1 MDEKKNV
8 GFVPGLAL
16 ILAVLALVMIAIN
29 GVKPTPTEEAM
40 EQAINMKIEGLAN
53 SIVNEI
59 RNSDEISKNVTT
71 SLLKRDMDNLTASL
85 NVFSG
90 GANPELAPD
99 ILALQNAI
107 KSLQEKLNAA
117 PAPAAP
123 AAAPT
128 PAPAE

>member
-107 KSLQEKLNAA
+107 KSLQEKLNAG
-117 PAPAAP
+117 PAPTAP